1 MWTTEWTIDTTCS
14 FSTDEEGW
22 AYGHTWDRLFEAIQ
36 KNLSTVDSTTTLVR
50 RRKWIRGRVC
60 VTSSAMEQLQE
71 ERDSI
76 ISQYNTIKTMIHNKC
91 ADYERI
97 SSHHEKYTHDTAS
110 SMLRHDSGLSALRLI
125 TSQMIQH
132 LEELLTFLED
142 IAQIERD
149 YSAKLTNISRKY
161 QQRHANDTPFLLPSS
176 ESSHVDTSD
185 ASNQDE
191 VEDGFVE
198 VPSDVPPGD
207 LKPVATVQSI
217 PPIAAQFYD
226 TIHNMSSTLDSQL
239 SDYCVLLLTIT
250 SGCLF
255 D

>member
-14 FSTDEEGW
+14 FTTDEEGW

-36 KNLSTVDSTTTLVR
+36 KNLSTSDSSTTLVR

-60 VTSSAMEQLQE
+60 VTSSAMEQLQGQ
-71 ERDSI
+71 RDAI

-97 SSHHEKYTHDTAS
+97 SSHHETYTRDTTS
-110 SMLRHDSGLSALRLI
+110 LMLRHDNSLSALQQM
-125 TSQMIQH
+125 TSQMIHH

-161 QQRHANDTPFLLPSS
+161 QHRHANDAPFLLPSS
-176 ESSHVDTSD
+176 TTSNMETNDT
-185 ASNQDE
+185 SNQDE
-191 VEDGFVE
+191 VEDSFVE
-198 VPSDVPPGD
+198 VPSDAPSNEP
-207 LKPVATVQSI
+207 KPAPSIQSI
-217 PPIAAQFYD
+217 PPIAAQFYE
-226 TIHNMSSTLDSQL
+226 TIHNMSSSLEAQL

-250 SGCLF
+250 TGDLLK
-255 D
+255 